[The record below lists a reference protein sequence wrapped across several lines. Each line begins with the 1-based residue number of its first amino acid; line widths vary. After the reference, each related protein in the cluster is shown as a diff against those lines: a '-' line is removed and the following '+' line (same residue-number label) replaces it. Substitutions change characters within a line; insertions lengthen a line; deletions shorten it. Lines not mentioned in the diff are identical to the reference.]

1 MPIDMAPVHH
11 LELVPLG
18 ASAWRLC
25 DHARSAAPGD
35 DPTLIAYVE
44 RLPTGA
50 YETVWVHPGPR
61 VETFPSLESVLVAA
75 ARRLS
80 TAVTTDSKPVPIPHR
95 APLSFRRGA

>member
-1 MPIDMAPVHH
+1 MTMDVAPVHH

-18 ASAWRLC
+18 ETAWRLC
-25 DHARSAAPGD
+25 DHARSGALGD

-61 VETFPSLESVLVAA
+61 VDTFPSLEAVLVAA

-80 TAVTTDSKPVPIPHR
+80 STVGTDSKPVPIPHR

>member
-1 MPIDMAPVHH
+1 MTMDVAPVHH

-18 ASAWRLC
+18 DSAWRLC
-25 DHARSAAPGD
+25 DHARAAAAGE
-35 DPTLIAYVE
+35 DPTLVAYVE
-44 RLPTGA
+44 RLRPGA

-61 VETFPSLESVLVAA
+61 VDTFPTLEAVLVAA

-80 TAVTTDSKPVPIPHR
+80 SAMSTDSKPVPIPHR